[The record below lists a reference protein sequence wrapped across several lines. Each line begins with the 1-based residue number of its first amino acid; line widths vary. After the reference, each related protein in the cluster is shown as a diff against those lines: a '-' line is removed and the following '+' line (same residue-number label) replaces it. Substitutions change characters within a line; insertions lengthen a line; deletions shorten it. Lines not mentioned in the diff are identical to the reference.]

1 MHQITQAVNLK
12 MKLIYALVMA
22 ALDLAGI
29 FFNIRMLR
37 SCFKD
42 KTKYTFLQNCRT
54 LTVCQFV
61 CQAIILVAD
70 AVESWKGFEI
80 QPRETCN
87 VFRILMCSTLFFQ
100 GCNLLAILVI
110 YFDHPV
116 GQGNLELSSKLKI
129 SAALSLGFIG
139 SVVIW
144 WCSCF
149 AQDFFS
155 QLAITVLFI
164 VAVAF
169 VVLLF
174 AADATKIIQDPL
186 DDAATPETSTKTY
199 SLLCKVYKEHQRPV
213 FFIILLLLS
222 LVVILSGS
230 PHSAETEGFKEMF
243 FYSIVTRFVVG
254 IILPVTFSDLIELS
268 QKEENEMKIEVI

>member
-12 MKLIYALVMA
+12 MKLIYALFMA
-22 ALDLAGI
+22 ALDLAGT

-54 LTVCQFV
+54 LTICQCA
-61 CQAIILVAD
+61 CQVIILAAD

-80 QPRETCN
+80 QPREACN
-87 VFRILMCSTLFFQ
+87 VFRILLCSTLFFQ

-110 YFDHPV
+110 DFDHPV

-144 WCSCF
+144 WFSCF
-149 AQDFFS
+149 SQDFFF
-155 QLAITVLFI
+155 QLAITVLF
-164 VAVAF
+164 VVTVAF
-169 VVLLF
+169 VVLLC
-174 AADATKIIQDPL
+174 ATDATKL
-186 DDAATPETSTKTY
+186 ETSTKTY
-199 SLLCKVYKEHQRPV
+199 SLLSKVYKEHQRPV
-213 FFIILLLLS
+213 FFIVLLLLS
-222 LVVILSGS
+222 LVLILSGS

-268 QKEENEMKIEVI
+268 QKEENGMKIEVI

>member
-29 FFNIRMLR
+29 VFNIRMLQ

-42 KTKYTFLQNCRT
+42 KTKYTFLQKCRT
-54 LTVCQFV
+54 LTICQCA
-61 CQAIILVAD
+61 CQGIILVAD

-80 QPRETCN
+80 QPREACN
-87 VFRILMCSTLFFQ
+87 VFIILMCSTLFFQ
-100 GCNLLAILVI
+100 VCNLLAILVI

-139 SVVIW
+139 CVVIW

-149 AQDFFS
+149 SQDFFS
-155 QLAITVLFI
+155 QMAITVLFV

-174 AADATKIIQDPL
+174 PADARKIIQDPL

-199 SLLCKVYKEHQRPV
+199 SLLCKVYKEQRQV
-213 FFIILLLLS
+213 FFIILLLVC
-222 LVVILSGS
+222 LVVIISGS

-268 QKEENEMKIEVI
+268 QKEENGMKIEVI

>member
-12 MKLIYALVMA
+12 MKLIYALFMA

-54 LTVCQFV
+54 LTICQCA
-61 CQAIILVAD
+61 CQVIILVAD

-87 VFRILMCSTLFFQ
+87 VFRMLLCSTLFFH

-110 YFDHPV
+110 DFDHPV
-116 GQGNLELSSKLKI
+116 GQGNLELGSKLKI

-139 SVVIW
+139 SLVIW

-149 AQDFFS
+149 SQDFFS
-155 QLAITVLFI
+155 QMAITVLFF
-164 VAVAF
+164 VSVAF

-174 AADATKIIQDPL
+174 AADARKIIQDPL
-186 DDAATPETSTKTY
+186 DAAATPETSTKTY
-199 SLLCKVYKEHQRPV
+199 SLLSEVYKEHQRPV

-222 LVVILSGS
+222 LVLILSGS

-243 FYSIVTRFVVG
+243 FYSIITRFVVG